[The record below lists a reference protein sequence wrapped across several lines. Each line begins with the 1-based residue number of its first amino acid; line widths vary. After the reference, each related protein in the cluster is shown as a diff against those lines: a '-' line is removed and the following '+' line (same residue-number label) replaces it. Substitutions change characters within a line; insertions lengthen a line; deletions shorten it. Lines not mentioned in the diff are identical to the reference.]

1 MSREQLVGI
10 TGQRVQADGGR
21 EVLMEGQEIWEEW
34 TGKAVEDTEWR
45 KEIKGQWRA
54 KEQAV
59 VRWGWRRDM
68 EQDKVERDR
77 VYDRG

>member
-1 MSREQLVGI
+1 MGREQLVGT

-34 TGKAVEDTEWR
+34 TGKVVDDTEWR
-45 KEIKGQWRA
+45 KGFNLGTMRGE
-54 KEQAV
+54 V

-68 EQDKVERDR
+68 EQDKVERDK
-77 VYDRG
+77 VYDKG